1 MPLFDTAKLDTLM
14 EQANLDVIVATS
26 KHNVQYLTDGHR
38 FFFFD
43 YMDAIGV
50 SRYLPVVVYV
60 RGDLP
65 STGYI
70 ANVMESWQLDVA
82 PIWISQ
88 VSTSTWG
95 VQDAVAAAIT
105 HIKTAV
111 GNRRV
116 RVGIEGSFLPVEAYL
131 PLLEEKQFE
140 LADAQFALERLR
152 ASKRPDELVTM
163 RKASELI
170 IDSMAAVLAR
180 CGEGHTKREIVEE
193 FRREQTN
200 RGLVFEYCLV
210 SMGPSHNRAPSE
222 QSWNDGDVLCLDSG
236 GNLGGYIG
244 DLARMGVL
252 GQPDSELVDLLAEVE
267 AIQQAARQPIRRGAV
282 GQEIFDAALA
292 VKRRSPHD
300 GVTTFVGH
308 GMGLISH
315 EAPRLT
321 HTGPV
326 PYPATDAPLPL
337 EVGMVLS
344 IETTMLHPT
353 RGFIKIEDTVA
364 VTETGYEAFGDHAR
378 NWTRSTADSSALSR

>member
-1 MPLFDTAKLDTLM
+1 MPQFDTAKLDTLM
-14 EQANLDVIVATS
+14 GQSDLDVIVATS
-26 KHNVQYLTDGHR
+26 KHNVQFLTDGHR

-60 RGDLP
+60 RDDL
-65 STGYI
+65 SSAAYI

-82 PIWISQ
+82 PVWIPD

-95 VQDAVAAAIT
+95 VQDAIHAAIA
-105 HIKTAV
+105 HIRRVV
-111 GNRRV
+111 GNRRI
-116 RVGIEGSFLPVEAYL
+116 RVGIEASFLPVEAYQ
-131 PLLEEKQFE
+131 PLLDVEQFE
-140 LADAQFALERLR
+140 IADAQFVLERLR
-152 ASKRPDELVTM
+152 ASKRPDELGTM

-170 IDSMAAVLAR
+170 IDSMAAVLSR
-180 CGEGHTKREIVEE
+180 CGEGRSKREIVEE

-200 RGLVFEYCLV
+200 RGLIFEYCLV
-210 SMGPSHNRAPSE
+210 SMGASHNRAPSD
-222 QSWNDGDVLCLDSG
+222 QRWNVGDVLCLDSG

-252 GQPDSELVDLLAEVE
+252 GEPDAELVDLLAEVE
-267 AIQQAARQPIRRGAV
+267 AIQQAARQPIRAGAM

-292 VKRRSPHD
+292 VQRRSPHD
-300 GVTTFVGH
+300 GVTTFVAH

-321 HTGPV
+321 DTGPV
-326 PYPATDAPLPL
+326 PYPATDAVLPL
-337 EVGMVLS
+337 EAGMVLS

-353 RGFIKIEDTVA
+353 RGFIKLEDTVA

-378 NWTRSTADSSALSR
+378 DWTRSTADSSVVNR